1 MLFLIYF
8 QERMPHITQAHEK
21 IKILLQYLDVNSN
34 LEQDHEFCFEEEF
47 DSNSKDKE
55 EMTTLFNSIPLV

>member
-1 MLFLIYF
+1 MLYLIYF

-21 IKILLQYLDVNSN
+21 IKRLLQYLDVNSN
-34 LEQDHEFCFEEEF
+34 LEQDPEFCFEEEF